1 MRALN
6 RALVPHHCSLTIALG
21 LVPPSWLSHDWSH
34 HCSLTT
40 EFALESTSYFIG
52 SCSCAQRSRQLMRA
66 VRYRLRAHAGW
77 ASEIVICEANLSQTS
92 RGSIPPRLLSHSR
105 HWLTEDERR
114 TFGVTHLVV
123 AGLMTQRA
131 VDMLHKGFGSTT
143 MVLPSLWSDLIAWLE
158 RERPNRRIFAAG
170 PDEVLDAAHMVQL
183 LAQAAVEPSTHTRSA
198 RPTLAGHVVRA
209 GLVSE
214 APLAPWLHGG
224 CAIPRLRGFRFGHSN
239 CSLPDRPYET
249 DKVRGWARSAF
260 LFNTFAS
267 WASWRG
273 RRSVVLMAEPPE
285 QSWIKW
291 VLRL

>member
-1 MRALN
+1 
-6 RALVPHHCSLTIALG
+6 
-21 LVPPSWLSHDWSH
+21 
-34 HCSLTT
+34 
-40 EFALESTSYFIG
+40 
-52 SCSCAQRSRQLMRA
+52 MRA
-66 VRYRLRAHAGW
+66 VRYRLRAHAGR
-77 ASEIVICEANLSQTS
+77 ASEIVICEANLSQTY
-92 RGSIPPRLLSHSR
+92 RGSQQPRLYSTRLLSQSR

-114 TFGVTHLVV
+114 TFRVTHLVV
-123 AGLMTQRA
+123 AGLVTQRA
-131 VDMLHKGFGSTT
+131 VDMLHNGLGSTT

-170 PDEVLDAAHMVQL
+170 PDEVLDTAHMVQL
-183 LAQAAVEPSTHTRSA
+183 LAQAAVGPSTHTRSA
-198 RPTLAGHVVRA
+198 LDGPTLAGHVVRA

-214 APLAPWLHGG
+214 APLAPWLQGG
-224 CAIPRLRGFRFGHSN
+224 CAIPRLRGLRFGHPN

-291 VLRL
+291 VL